1 MRTDAQTRPMA
12 RIRARA
18 RLFLRV
24 RRPARW
30 VLVVSVTGLA
40 WWLLAV
46 RGQLTH
52 GAVLG
57 LLAAGG
63 WGLGLIPVHADWNA
77 TGPARRPRTEPVGPV
92 EPVEAQP
99 PPIG

>member
-1 MRTDAQTRPMA
+1 MPTDAQTRPTA

-24 RRPARW
+24 RHPVRW
-30 VLVVSVTGLA
+30 ALAASAAGLA
-40 WWLLAV
+40 WWLLVV
-46 RGQLTH
+46 RGQLAD
-52 GAVLG
+52 GAALG

-63 WGLGLIPVHADWNA
+63 WGLGLIPVHADWKA
-77 TGPARRPRTEPVGPV
+77 TGPVRRRREG
-92 EPVEAQP
+92 PVEAQP

>member
-1 MRTDAQTRPMA
+1 MRTDARNRPLA

-18 RLFLRV
+18 RLFPRV
-24 RRPARW
+24 RRPVRW
-30 VLVVSVTGLA
+30 LLALPAAGLL
-40 WWLLAV
+40 WWLLVV
-46 RGQLTH
+46 RGQLTD

-63 WGLGLIPVHADWNA
+63 WGLGLIPVHADRNA
-77 TGPARRPRTEPVGPV
+77 TGPARRPRTEPLGPA
-92 EPVEAQP
+92 EPVDAPP

>member
-24 RRPARW
+24 RRPVRW
-30 VLVVSVTGLA
+30 VLAASAAGLA
-40 WWLLAV
+40 WWLLVV
-46 RGQLTH
+46 RGQLTD
-52 GAVLG
+52 GAALG
-57 LLAAGG
+57 LLVAGG

-77 TGPARRPRTEPVGPV
+77 TGPARRPRAEPTGPV
-92 EPVEAQP
+92 EVQP

>member
-18 RLFLRV
+18 RPFLRV
-24 RRPARW
+24 RWA
-30 VLVVSVTGLA
+30 VAVSVAGLA
-40 WWLLAV
+40 WWLLVA
-46 RGQLTH
+46 RGQSAD
-52 GAVLG
+52 GAALG

-77 TGPARRPRTEPVGPV
+77 TGPARRPRPEQVG
-92 EPVEAQP
+92 PVEAQP